1 MRIFWVIFKHCVM
14 KVAGRK
20 LTSHHM
26 HITLANKVQ
35 DLTDN
40 DLLQIKNLDEKI
52 SKIFGEND
60 TRNSTQPVLTFYK
73 DMNAFHTVENRYK
86 VRNPEN

>member
-1 MRIFWVIFKHCVM
+1 M

-35 DLTDN
+35 DLTDD

-60 TRNSTQPVLTFYK
+60 TWNSTQPVLTFYK
-73 DMNAFHTVENRYK
+73 DMNAFHTVENRDK
-86 VRNPEN
+86 VRNPEK